1 MSRAG
6 ASAATGARRGLAGL
20 AAGGIMAGHWLAY
33 AVREPDAGARAI
45 LLEATGHHLLP
56 QLSLLALVGAIA
68 ALLAVPRGAGA
79 ATPRF
84 AEVARGL
91 ILLQIGGF
99 ALLEAGERL
108 VAHGPQAGLA
118 QLLEP
123 GLLLGFAAQVAVG
136 AAGAALVAG
145 LARLTLRRP
154 ITHPAGAV
162 PFTRPV
168 LAPPARWT
176 SRPGADT
183 CTLRGPPV
191 PTRT

>member
-1 MSRAG
+1 
-6 ASAATGARRGLAGL
+6 
-20 AAGGIMAGHWLAY
+20 MAGHWLAY

-56 QLSLLALVGAIA
+56 QLSLLALVAAVA
-68 ALLAVPRGAGA
+68 ALLAVPRGTGA
-79 ATPRF
+79 ATMRF

-91 ILLQIGGF
+91 VLLQVGGF
-99 ALLEAGERL
+99 GLLEAGERL
-108 VAHGPQAGLA
+108 LAHGPQAGLA

-123 GLLLGFAAQVAVG
+123 GLLLGLAAQVAVG
-136 AAGAALVAG
+136 VAGAALLTG

-154 ITHPAGAV
+154 VLRPAVAV
-162 PFTRPV
+162 PYTRPV

-176 SRPGADT
+176 SRPGAGAR
-183 CTLRGPPV
+183 TLRGPPV